1 MSWVEKINDNYRVKF
16 REKIVNPIMGGI
28 RKSKL
33 DNPQFTIISN
43 NCWGGHVYRY
53 FGLPYDS
60 PTVGLYFYTDE
71 YIKFLSHL
79 EEYLKM
85 ELSFISTSE
94 SRYYN
99 DLIKKNQEDKIIGKL
114 GDVEIVFL
122 HYKTKAEVLEK
133 WKRRCARI
141 HWDHLIVKM
150 TEQNL
155 CTLKAL
161 QAFDKLPYESKLVF
175 TSNNYGLRSQVIFG
189 DYLGEKEVPN
199 DTLHFRKYVDLV
211 KLINGRPDFKKK
223 Q

>member
-122 HYKTKAEVLEK
+122 HYKTKVLEK